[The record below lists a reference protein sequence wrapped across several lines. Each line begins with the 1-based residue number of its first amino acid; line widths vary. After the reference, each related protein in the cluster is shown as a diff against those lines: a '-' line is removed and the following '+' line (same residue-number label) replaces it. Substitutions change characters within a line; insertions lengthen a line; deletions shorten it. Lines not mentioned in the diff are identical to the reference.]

1 MQGAIMEMP
10 TCLSPTQ
17 QCKGMQG
24 DVRGCRG
31 VQGDIRGY
39 KGCKGTQG
47 GIRGA
52 RGCRGVQRGARR
64 MYVRPSASPA
74 LGRSVGQMVQWYAH
88 RPNEVKTGVQN
99 RLAVKSVHVQSGGP
113 ADSLRDR
120 QRHRWTR

>member
-39 KGCKGTQG
+39 KGCKGMQG
-47 GIRGA
+47 GA
-52 RGCRGVQRGARR
+52 KGCKEDVCQAQCITCTGQECRTDGP
-64 MYVRPSASPA
+64 MVRT
-74 LGRSVGQMVQWYAH
+74 
-88 RPNEVKTGVQN
+88 ETK
-99 RLAVKSVHVQSGGP
+99 
-113 ADSLRDR
+113 
-120 QRHRWTR
+120 